1 MEQAQPEMKGSSN
14 KLGQTTINLLS
25 ALPTLLDTQK
35 LLESYSYHVLV
46 GLLNDPDFP
55 KDTKTFMVVV
65 RTLERAKADLLVGAM
80 TTEAFKTPDESSPHL
95 LLYMVDLIQKLRGNP
110 VPEGKQ

>member
-1 MEQAQPEMKGSSN
+1 VKGSGTTS
-14 KLGQTTINLLS
+14 KATINLLS

-55 KDTKTFMVVV
+55 KDTKTLMVVV
-65 RTLERAKADLLVGAM
+65 RILERAKADLLVGAM
-80 TTEAFKTPDESSPHL
+80 TTEAFKTPDESSPSL